1 MGTNEIML
9 KKVQAGLETV
19 PGTGV
24 AATRVV
30 QADVMGSYDKA
41 LATFTNKT
49 GTYAS
54 RRRAL
59 YGRENVGFTLTD
71 IATYE
76 DLAWHLQ
83 MAMKGGVAGVSDANT
98 PPAYTYDFT
107 PSLSTDDLKSATY
120 EHGEP
125 SNRYESNQ
133 VMTNTFTIRGDAD
146 SDDEPGWMF
155 EAEQIGLGWVPTA
168 YTAALTI
175 LDTEPIL
182 MRGTKVYVDD
192 DGDPFGTT
200 QLLGKVISFSVTGNI
215 NRHFKAFAEDE
226 IGYAAGKYGR
236 GERTFDAQLVLE
248 FDDDVEFAN
257 YRNTDPVL
265 RKIRIEREGSLINDG
280 GVGPDVHKR
289 ATIDINGYW
298 QSIAFGDREGN
309 MTVTLGLAAYF
320 DEDDGFDMKIEVVND
335 LATLA

>member
-9 KKVQAGLETV
+9 KKVQAGLETI

-41 LATFTNKT
+41 LATFANKT
-49 GTYAS
+49 GTYAA

-71 IATYE
+71 IATFE

-83 MAMKGGVAGVSDANT
+83 MAMKGGVAGVGDGNV
-98 PPAYTYDFT
+98 PPAYEYDFT
-107 PSLSTDDLKSATY
+107 PSLATDDLKAATY

-133 VMTNTFTIRGDAD
+133 VMTNSFTIRGDSD

-155 EAEQIGLGWVPTA
+155 EAEQLGLGWVPTT
-168 YTAALTI
+168 YTPALSI

-192 DGDPFGTT
+192 DGAAFGTT

-226 IGYAAGKYGR
+226 VGFAPNKTGR

-248 FDDDVEFAN
+248 FDDDDEFAN
-257 YRNTDPVL
+257 YRSTDPVM
-265 RKIRIEREGSLINDG
+265 RKIRIRREGSVINDG
-280 GVGPDVHKR
+280 GVGPDVRKS

-309 MTVTLGLAAYF
+309 MTVTLGLASYF
-320 DEDDGFDMKIEVVND
+320 DEDDGFDMSIVIVND
-335 LATLA
+335 LPTLA